1 MKYLKANCDH
11 SFYSLN
17 GELVYCVIKDEL
29 LTVKELKRILSPFNF
44 NLKIVCAKYF
54 KKVSISSRKTHLSF
68 GVRIEDQ
75 D

>member
-44 NLKIVCAKYF
+44 NLKVVCAKYF
-54 KKVSISSRKTHLSF
+54 KKVSISSRKTHFSF